1 MRTLHH
7 IGIPTDRVDE
17 GMAYLEDA
25 GVHVSD
31 PEQSPNRIE
40 WLRFED
46 HSGLPEIL
54 KKMPHIAYRVD
65 DLAAELKGAEMLLEP
80 FVAMVGVTVAFVIEE
95 GVPIE
100 FLQIEESNS

>member
-7 IGIPTDRVDE
+7 IGIPTDRVIE
-17 GMAYLEDA
+17 GMAYLEEA

-31 PEQSPNRIE
+31 PDQSPNRIE

-46 HSGLPEIL
+46 QSGMPEML
-54 KKMPHIAYRVD
+54 KTMPHIAYRVD
-65 DLAAELKGAEMLLEP
+65 DLAAELKDAEMLLDP
-80 FVAMVGVTVAFVIEE
+80 FTPMEGVTVAFVIEE
-95 GVPIE
+95 GAPIE